1 MTLVIL
7 SVSFCLSLS
16 LLICLLLC
24 LLLLCFVHLF
34 SCVLHLV
41 YIVSAHVCSVMRG
54 ISFPLSGNQQWKQSV
69 RPANKRNVCTF
80 MTAMENLPH
89 LPHWNAFVELLQTCT
104 QTTFAWAF
112 SPQAKETRSTLWQV
126 FSMNH
131 NGVAREESDFSPLGG
146 RGRRNDAQT
155 QTLALTVSLEY
166 KHSHSTYL
174 YSVNYLSSEGRVSTA
189 ERAGQSFGPG
199 NAHCTQTC
207 TPTLVLHTHRVIHW
221 PARLRAESV
230 PLSADFFFS
239 WVVRWKDE
247 PMWERMIR

>member
-1 MTLVIL
+1 
-7 SVSFCLSLS
+7 
-16 LLICLLLC
+16 
-24 LLLLCFVHLF
+24 
-34 SCVLHLV
+34 
-41 YIVSAHVCSVMRG
+41 
-54 ISFPLSGNQQWKQSV
+54 
-69 RPANKRNVCTF
+69 
-80 MTAMENLPH
+80 
-89 LPHWNAFVELLQTCT
+89 
-104 QTTFAWAF
+104 
-112 SPQAKETRSTLWQV
+112 
-126 FSMNH
+126 MNH

-199 NAHCTQTC
+199 SAHCTQTC
-207 TPTLVLHTHRVIHW
+207 TPTLVLHTHRVIHG

-239 WVVRWKDE
+239 
-247 PMWERMIR
+247 